1 MCAAWMASVRARPCP
16 SEPNSGGWGVSG
28 EEGLGLDFTLYM
40 LYKFIFG
47 IITLPKDAIRRIG
60 GHDVSKMDEYD
71 TGDSIGFFC
80 DGSHNQLR
88 KDQL

>member
-1 MCAAWMASVRARPCP
+1 MT
-16 SEPNSGGWGVSG
+16 
-28 EEGLGLDFTLYM
+28 LDFTSYM

-47 IITLPKDAIRRIG
+47 IITLLKDAIRRIG

-71 TGDSIGFFC
+71 SGYSIGFFC
-80 DGSHNQLR
+80 DGGHNQLR